1 MMSMKPV
8 WAITGAAGRIGT
20 VLRAGLSDDV
30 ETMHCLDLR
39 PMPSLAG
46 HEVGYELDL
55 ADLEGTVAALRGCNG
70 VIHLGGYP
78 TEADF
83 HDLAQVNIVGTYHV
97 LEAARRAGVK
107 RVAYASSNRITGFYP
122 VGTKVSTSMPV
133 RPDSLYG
140 VSKAAGEALC
150 RLYVDKFGLSA
161 VCVRIGTFINEPG
174 NTRHLSTW
182 ASQTDTVR
190 AFRAAM
196 TAPGVTYATIYAAS
210 NNEGLMWDMSPGE
223 ALGFHPVDRAEIFA
237 DRFEGQARPAPT
249 DFQSGADMTSE
260 AHTLSMQRAHEVQ
273 PH

>member
-1 MMSMKPV
+1 MSMKPV
-8 WAITGAAGRIGT
+8 WAITGAAGRIGA
-20 VLRAGLSDDV
+20 VLRAGLNDDV
-30 ETMHCLDLR
+30 ETMHCLDIR
-39 PMPSLAG
+39 PIPALSD

-55 ADLEGTVAALRGCNG
+55 ADLDGMVAAFDGCEG

-78 TEADF
+78 SEADF
-83 HDLAQVNIVGTYHV
+83 HDLADVNIVGTYHV

-122 VGTKVSTSMPV
+122 VETKVSPGMPV

-161 VCVRIGTFINEPG
+161 VCVRIGTFINEPS

-182 ASQTDTVR
+182 ASQSDTVR

-196 TAPGVTYATIYAAS
+196 TAPDVEYATLYAAS
-210 NNEGLMWDMSPGE
+210 NNDGLMWDMASGE
-223 ALGFHPVDRAEIFA
+223 ALGFHPVDRADIFA
-237 DRFEGQARPAPT
+237 DRFDGQARPLPL
-249 DFQSGADMTSE
+249 DFQSGSDMTSE
-260 AHTLSMQRAHEVQ
+260 AHTLSMQRAHGAN

>member
-1 MMSMKPV
+1 MVSMKPV
-8 WAITGAAGRIGT
+8 WAVTGAAGRIGS
-20 VLRAGLSDDV
+20 VLRAGLNDDV
-30 ETMHCLDLR
+30 ETMHCLDVR
-39 PMPSLAG
+39 PIPTLLG
-46 HEVGYELDL
+46 HEVGHQLDL
-55 ADLEGTVAALRGCNG
+55 ADLEGMVAAFNGCDG

-83 HDLAQVNIVGTYHV
+83 HDLVDVNIVGTFNV
-97 LEAARRAGVK
+97 LEAARRAGVR
-107 RVAYASSNRITGFYP
+107 RVAYASSNRVTGFYP
-122 VGTKVSTSMPV
+122 VGTKVSPSMPV

-182 ASQTDTVR
+182 SSQGDTVR

-196 TAPGVTYATIYAAS
+196 TAPEIDYATFYAAS
-210 NNEGLMWDMSPGE
+210 NNDRLMWDMAPGE
-223 ALGFHPVDRAEIFA
+223 ALGFHPVDRADIFS
-237 DRFEGQARPAPT
+237 DRFEGQARQLPT
-249 DFQSGADMTSE
+249 DFQSGRDLTSE
-260 AHTLSMQRAHEVQ
+260 THTLSIQRAHEVK